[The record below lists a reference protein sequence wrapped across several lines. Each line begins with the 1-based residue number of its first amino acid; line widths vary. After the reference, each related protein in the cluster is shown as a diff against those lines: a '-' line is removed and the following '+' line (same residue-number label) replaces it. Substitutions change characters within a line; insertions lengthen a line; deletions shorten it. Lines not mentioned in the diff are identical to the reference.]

1 MNQITTNKLTM
12 LLVISLLLVFTEV
25 TFFGNGSIIFALLGI
40 VMIYM
45 SISKRRKWLFWMGAT
60 ISIISLFSMWSLRI
74 LVVATLLY
82 ILWQLKKGAPVS
94 ISLTEQFNQNQIGA
108 QSIIQNKAF
117 SFQRTPTNAYEWQD
131 IHVQGIVG
139 DLTIDTTQT
148 LLPKGTSLI
157 SVRQGFGKVRI
168 AVPYE
173 VPVRIHFNTLVGDV
187 QLFGNKMPRLW
198 NKTISMKDG
207 YNPEIEHT
215 VELII
220 TVSTL
225 LGDVEVIRK

>member
-12 LLVISLLLVFTEV
+12 LLIISLLLIFIEVVF
-25 TFFGNGSIIFALLGI
+25 FDNGSIIFALLGI
-40 VMIYM
+40 VMVYM
-45 SISKRRKWLFWMGAT
+45 SISKRSKWLFWFGAI
-60 ISIISLFSMWSLRI
+60 ISIMSLFSMWSLRLI
-74 LVVATLLY
+74 VVITLVYL
-82 ILWQLKKGAPVS
+82 LWQLKKGSPVS
-94 ISLTEQFNQNQIGA
+94 ISLPKQFDYDPTDDEP
-108 QSIIQNKAF
+108 IIQNKAF
-117 SFQRTPTNAYEWQD
+117 SVQSTPMNAYEWQD
-131 IHVQGIVG
+131 VHVQGIVG

-173 VPVRIHFNTLVGDV
+173 VPVRIHFNTLVGDI
-187 QLFGNKMPRLW
+187 QLFGKKTPRLW
-198 NKTISMKDG
+198 NTNISMKDG
-207 YNPEIEHT
+207 YNQEIESP

-220 TVSTL
+220 TISTL

>member
-12 LLVISLLLVFTEV
+12 LLIISVLLVFIEV

-45 SISKRRKWLFWMGAT
+45 SISKRRKWSFWIGT
-60 ISIISLFSMWSLRI
+60 IISIISLFSMWSLRI
-74 LVVATLLY
+74 AVVVTLVY
-82 ILWQLKKGAPVS
+82 ILWQLKKGTPVS
-94 ISLTEQFNQNQIGA
+94 ISLPD
-108 QSIIQNKAF
+108 QSDYNPSEVQPIIQNKAF
-117 SFQRTPTNAYEWQD
+117 SLQSTPANAYEWQD
-131 IHVQGIVG
+131 IHVQGIVS

-157 SVRQGFGKVRI
+157 SIRQGFGKVRI

-207 YNPEIEHT
+207 YNPEVEST

-225 LGDVEVIRK
+225 FGDVEVIRK

>member
-1 MNQITTNKLTM
+1 MAAKKGSPIT
-12 LLVISLLLVFTEV
+12 ISLP
-25 TFFGNGSIIFALLGI
+25 
-40 VMIYM
+40 
-45 SISKRRKWLFWMGAT
+45 K
-60 ISIISLFSMWSLRI
+60 
-74 LVVATLLY
+74 
-82 ILWQLKKGAPVS
+82 
-94 ISLTEQFNQNQIGA
+94 QFDYNSVEA
-108 QSIIQNKAF
+108 QPIIQNKAF
-117 SFQRTPTNAYEWQD
+117 SFQKTPTNAYEWQD

-173 VPVRIHFNTLVGDV
+173 VPVRIHFNTMVGDV
-187 QLFGNKMPRLW
+187 QLFGNRMPRLW

-207 YNPEIEHT
+207 YNQEIEHT

-225 LGDVEVIRK
+225 FGDVEVIRK